1 MLSDSSD
8 LKCEIP
14 EKIDIINK
22 NLIFISQYY
31 AENPEE
37 VQYIEDLIT
46 ELLKIKSDIKKRTR

>member
-1 MLSDSSD
+1 MLSDSYD

-22 NLIFISQYY
+22 NLIYISQNY
-31 AENPEE
+31 AKTPEE
-37 VQYIEDLIT
+37 RQFLEDLIT